1 MSVAVKV
8 SWITL
13 NRNLKLVASQ
23 CLARSV
29 SQMATSAPPSQMEE
43 IVKKFKL
50 PKAYEGSRPSVW
62 VEYIQLAMEY
72 KPLNLGQGFPDYPP
86 PEYITDALMQ
96 VASDGNL
103 HQYTRGYGHPRL
115 VQAIAKLYSKLIGR
129 ELNPQTEVL
138 TTLGAYEALYAA
150 ITGHVDVGDEV
161 IIIEPF
167 FDCYEPMVRYAGGI
181 PRFIALKPK
190 STDGTTLS
198 SSDFVLDKTELES
211 LFNQKTKAII
221 LNTPNNPLGKVFTL
235 EELTLIANLCKKHN
249 VLCISDEVYEWMVYE
264 PNKHIRIATLPGMW
278 DRTITIGSAGKT
290 FSVTGWKLGW
300 AYGPSNLLFN
310 IQMIHQNSVYTGCTP
325 IQEATAIAF
334 EKELGRLESDE
345 CYFNSIT
352 KELEPKK
359 KYMATFLQETGFK
372 PIVPEGGYFMM
383 ADWTPLEA
391 NVDLSSESDQYKDY
405 RFTKWM
411 TKNVG
416 LQGIPP
422 TAFYGVEHKP
432 LGENFV
438 RYCFIKCRY
447 VLWGDFRRTSLF
459 YTKEIDPPPY
469 LDKMK
474 FFEGMKMAATEHL
487 IPQGKE
493 SKGCNHKQR

>member
-1 MSVAVKV
+1 MSTALVDET
-8 SWITL
+8 SG
-13 NRNLKLVASQ
+13 RNSHGPRLQS
-23 CLARSV
+23 
-29 SQMATSAPPSQMEE
+29 
-43 IVKKFKL
+43 
-50 PKAYEGSRPSVW
+50 PKNISTG

-325 IQEATAIAF
+325 IQ
-334 EKELGRLESDE
+334 
-345 CYFNSIT
+345 
-352 KELEPKK
+352 
-359 KYMATFLQETGFK
+359 

-438 RYCFIKCRY
+438 RYCFIKEW
-447 VLWGDFRRTSLF
+447 L
-459 YTKEIDPPPY
+459 
-469 LDKMK
+469 LDVVVPVQMK
-474 FFEGMKMAATEHL
+474 QSVQVVEKWL
-487 IPQGKE
+487 LRQNPWNYI
-493 SKGCNHKQR
+493 